1 MCIRDRL
8 INYKRVERRANIMS
22 RGKLIFITGG
32 ARSGKSNFA
41 EKTAMSSGKSV
52 AYLATAQPLDKEMAF
67 RIKKHKEKRLN
78 TWETYEEP
86 IEVRELVSRLGLEKE
101 VILIDCLTL
110 LTSNLLLREE
120 DKVEDPK
127 WQEEILLEIEKLA
140 EISYKVPAQ
149 VLIVWIWLSG
159 GLHLDG
165 FADSVDGFSGG
176 HDKEG
181 ILKIMKDSATGAKG
195 VVALVSLL
203 LLKFVLLVEMPL
215 LLKDAA
221 LFFAPV
227 IGRWSMVIA
236 AFLGKPARLKNS
248 MGKLFMDYIGWR
260 EVVFASL
267 TMAVVGILLFKLYFL
282 PFLIIAMGIVLLILK
297 YCQHKIEGISGDV
310 LGAINEIVEV
320 SILLVIYLLH

>member
-110 LTSNLLLREE
+110 FTSNLLLRKE
-120 DKVEDPK
+120 DKVEDSN
-127 WQEEILLEIEKLA
+127 WQGEILAEIEKLA
-140 EISYKVPAQ
+140 EVSYKVPAQ
-149 VLIVWIWLSG
+149 VIIVSNEVGMGLVPENPLGRVYRDILGRANSIIADKADEVFMMVSG
-159 GLHLDG
+159 
-165 FADSVDGFSGG
+165 
-176 HDKEG
+176 
-181 ILKIMKDSATGAKG
+181 IPLKIKG
-195 VVALVSLL
+195 
-203 LLKFVLLVEMPL
+203 
-215 LLKDAA
+215 
-221 LFFAPV
+221 
-227 IGRWSMVIA
+227 
-236 AFLGKPARLKNS
+236 
-248 MGKLFMDYIGWR
+248 
-260 EVVFASL
+260 
-267 TMAVVGILLFKLYFL
+267 
-282 PFLIIAMGIVLLILK
+282 
-297 YCQHKIEGISGDV
+297 
-310 LGAINEIVEV
+310 
-320 SILLVIYLLH
+320 